1 VPLRD
6 LPEGCGPESACSPHP
21 TERTFMT
28 ENQPVKKKILIV
40 EDEPGLVTY
49 LETLLQDNGYETVSA
64 GDGQTA
70 FEKLK
75 NDRPDLVTLDISIP
89 QKSGVRF
96 YRDLKE
102 NPQLANIPV
111 IVVTA
116 VTGYGGDP
124 EEFRKFISTRK
135 HIPPPEGFIAK
146 PVDQQEL
153 LNLIKDV
160 LP

>member
-1 VPLRD
+1 
-6 LPEGCGPESACSPHP
+6 
-21 TERTFMT
+21 MT
-28 ENQPVKKKILIV
+28 DNQPGKKKILIV

-64 GDGQTA
+64 VDGQTA

-75 NDRPDLVTLDISIP
+75 SERPDLVTLDISIP
-89 QKSGVRF
+89 QKSGIRF

-102 NPQLANIPV
+102 DPQLAGTPV

-116 VTGYGGDP
+116 VTGYGADP
-124 EEFRKFISTRK
+124 DEFRKFISTRK
-135 HIPPPEGFIAK
+135 QVPPPEGFIAK
-146 PVDQQEL
+146 PVDREEL
-153 LNLIKDV
+153 LNLIKGL

>member
-1 VPLRD
+1 
-6 LPEGCGPESACSPHP
+6 
-21 TERTFMT
+21 MT
-28 ENQPVKKKILIV
+28 ANQPARKKILIV

-64 GDGQTA
+64 ADGQTA
-70 FEKLK
+70 FEKLQSE
-75 NDRPDLVTLDISIP
+75 RPDLVTLDISIP

-102 NPQLANIPV
+102 DPQLASTPV

-124 EEFRKFISTRK
+124 DEFRKFISTRK
-135 HIPPPEGFIAK
+135 QVPPPEGFIAK
-146 PVDQQEL
+146 PVDREEL
-153 LNLIKDV
+153 LNLIKNL

>member
-1 VPLRD
+1 
-6 LPEGCGPESACSPHP
+6 
-21 TERTFMT
+21 MT
-28 ENQPVKKKILIV
+28 ENQPAKKKILIV

-64 GDGQTA
+64 VDGQTA

-75 NDRPDLVTLDISIP
+75 SERPDLVTLDISIP

-96 YRDLKE
+96 YRDLKGD
-102 NPQLANIPV
+102 PKLANVPV

-135 HIPPPEGFIAK
+135 QFPPPEGFIAK
-146 PVDQQEL
+146 PIDREEL
-153 LNLIKDV
+153 LNLIKAL